1 MQKKAHKA
9 VTRTILISNETGLH
23 ARPASE
29 LVRCIMRYKS
39 QVTIQAN
46 GRTCSGISIM
56 DIMTADIRQG
66 AKVSVTAEG
75 VDAELTLDAIEKCV
89 SEFVQKGF

>member
-1 MQKKAHKA
+1 
-9 VTRTILISNETGLH
+9 
-23 ARPASE
+23 
-29 LVRCIMRYKS
+29 
-39 QVTIQAN
+39 
-46 GRTCSGISIM
+46 M

-75 VDAELTLDAIEKCV
+75 VDAELTLDAIEKCI